1 MTFSIIAMLVFLIL
15 AVILFSFENIPADV
29 IALGLLLGLVL
40 TGLLPAERA
49 FDGFGSGTFIM
60 IFGLLV
66 LTAALIQNGMVDILS
81 RVILQNFKT
90 QESNFSWLVM
100 AAGGLLSTFM
110 SNTGATAFFI
120 PIVIGISRQLKK
132 PPALYLMPLAF
143 ATILAS
149 SVTLIGTST
158 NIVID
163 GLITQQGLP
172 PLGMFELSIAGIPIL
187 LAGILYMGFV
197 GNRMIPVRDY
207 DEESSEDYEI
217 NAYLSEVLI
226 NKKSP
231 LIGKTLFESELGKS
245 YDLNVVRVIRK
256 NKQTLIPTRNLVL
269 QSADILLVEGSTD
282 KLLNL
287 AEPLGISLKPLSM
300 LSMENLES
308 DAAGI
313 MEVILLPRSPFV
325 GRTLPGLNL
334 REKWGI
340 IVLGINRSGHT
351 FRSRMTDI
359 RLATGDQLLVMGNP
373 AELEVLD
380 QNNTFR
386 ILRPVDFSKVDTRR
400 AFLTLGIFLAV
411 IALSLLPMI
420 NVPVAVMI
428 GMFTLF
434 VTRCITPQEAYR
446 SIDWRLLVLIGSM
459 LSLGVAMEHTGTASY
474 LAGLIVDVT
483 ATLDPIWLLGGFF
496 ALTMLLTQPMSN
508 QAAAIVVVPI
518 ALQTAMQLGLNPRTF
533 AVMIAVGASCS
544 FLTPLEP
551 ASLMVFG
558 PGNYRFRD
566 FFIVGLPLTVI
577 IFLIAIVIVPLRWP
591 L

>member
-1 MTFSIIAMLVFLIL
+1 
-15 AVILFSFENIPADV
+15 
-29 IALGLLLGLVL
+29 
-40 TGLLPAERA
+40 
-49 FDGFGSGTFIM
+49 
-60 IFGLLV
+60 
-66 LTAALIQNGMVDILS
+66 
-81 RVILQNFKT
+81 
-90 QESNFSWLVM
+90 M